1 MSPKREHSVSASLS
15 PPIIVDYKKRREDS
29 HAKDMA
35 YESPWIYQESCSSC
49 VILNCSSLLSGH

>member
-1 MSPKREHSVSASLS
+1 MIGGDKEADTECSRLGL
-15 PPIIVDYKKRREDS
+15 IVDYKKRREDS